1 MIIGECK
8 ERGEFYTESMDK
20 LLSKIR
26 SLVKPY
32 EEFLE
37 NNFPNYFLST
47 KFEDEISTLY
57 IDYRGVKKTL
67 ISVII
72 DIIFTQNKF
81 DRCETIGGYVRSC
94 KIEMDDYK
102 ILVSG
107 LLYNDKYQKD
117 IPFKCEVYI
126 AKEKWTDDGSHYIG
140 ADIMKFENLK

>member
-8 ERGEFYTESMDK
+8 ERSEFYNEVMNK

-47 KFEDEISTLY
+47 KFENKFSTLY
-57 IDYRGVKKTL
+57 IDYRCVKKNLVSL
-67 ISVII
+67 IT
-72 DIIFTQNKF
+72 DIIFTNNKF
-81 DRCETIGGYVRSC
+81 DRCETIGGYIISC

-102 ILVSG
+102 ILISG
-107 LLYNDKYQKD
+107 MFHNDKHQED
-117 IPFKCEVYI
+117 VPFTCEVYI

-140 ADIMKFENLK
+140 SDVIKFKYMK

>member
-8 ERGEFYTESMDK
+8 ERGDFYNEAMAK

-47 KFEDEISTLY
+47 KFEDKFSTLY
-57 IDYRGVKKTL
+57 IDYRCVKKTL
-67 ISVII
+67 ASLIP
-72 DIIFTQNKF
+72 DIIFTINKF
-81 DRCETIGGYVRSC
+81 DRCETIGGYVKSF

-102 ILVSG
+102 ILISG
-107 LLYNDKYQKD
+107 TLHNDKHQED
-117 IPFKCEVYI
+117 VPFTCEVYI
-126 AKEKWTDDGSHYIG
+126 AKERWTDDGSHYIG

>member
-8 ERGEFYTESMDK
+8 ERGDFYNEAMDK

-57 IDYRGVKKTL
+57 IDYRCVKKTL
-67 ISVII
+67 VSLIT
-72 DIIFTQNKF
+72 DIIFTINKF
-81 DRCETIGGYVRSC
+81 DRCETIGGYVISF

-107 LLYNDKYQKD
+107 LLHNDKYQKD

>member
-8 ERGEFYTESMDK
+8 ERGEFYTEVMHK

-47 KFEDEISTLY
+47 KFEDEFRTLY
-57 IDYRGVKKTL
+57 IDYRCVKKTL
-67 ISVII
+67 VSLIT
-72 DIIFTQNKF
+72 DIIFTINKF
-81 DRCETIGGYVRSC
+81 DRCETIGGYVISF

-102 ILVSG
+102 ILISG
-107 LLYNDKYQKD
+107 MLHNDKYQKD
-117 IPFKCEVYI
+117 IPFQCEVYI

-140 ADIMKFENLK
+140 ADIIKFENLK

>member
-8 ERGEFYTESMDK
+8 ERGEFYTEAMDK

-47 KFEDEISTLY
+47 KFEDKISTFY
-57 IDYRGVKKTL
+57 IDYRGIKKTL
-67 ISVII
+67 ISLIT

-81 DRCETIGGYVRSC
+81 DRCEIIGGYVRSC
-94 KIEMDDYK
+94 EIEMDNYK

-107 LLYNDKYQKD
+107 ILYNDKYQKD
-117 IPFKCEVYI
+117 IPFNCEVYI
-126 AKEKWTDDGSHYIG
+126 AKEKWTDDGSQYIG

>member
-8 ERGEFYTESMDK
+8 ERGDFYNEAMDK

-57 IDYRGVKKTL
+57 IDYRCVKKTL
-67 ISVII
+67 VSLIT
-72 DIIFTQNKF
+72 DIIFTINKF
-81 DRCETIGGYVRSC
+81 DRCETIGGYVISF

-102 ILVSG
+102 ILISG
-107 LLYNDKYQKD
+107 MLHNDKYQKD
-117 IPFKCEVYI
+117 IPFQCEVYI

-140 ADIMKFENLK
+140 ADIIKFENLK